1 MNQQNMDKLV
11 NYLSKFIKNVRSD
24 CSMYNPTNIQYSFYY
39 TNIFLDE
46 SEQIGSFCDELVRRL
61 IIDKQIVGL
70 DTSDKS
76 YDPNSP
82 QQKRYEIFY
91 NTWYSW
97 NILYDALQ
105 KNGKIKP

>member
-1 MNQQNMDKLV
+1 MKQQNMDNLV
-11 NYLSKFIKNVRSD
+11 KYLSKFIKNNQF
-24 CSMYNPTNIQYSFYY
+24 MYSPANTQYSFYL
-39 TNIFLDE
+39 NVFLDE
-46 SEQIGSFCDELVRRL
+46 SEQIGGFCAELVRRL
-61 IIDKQIVGL
+61 IVDEQIIEL
-70 DTSDKS
+70 DTSDKN

-105 KNGKIKP
+105 KNGKINP